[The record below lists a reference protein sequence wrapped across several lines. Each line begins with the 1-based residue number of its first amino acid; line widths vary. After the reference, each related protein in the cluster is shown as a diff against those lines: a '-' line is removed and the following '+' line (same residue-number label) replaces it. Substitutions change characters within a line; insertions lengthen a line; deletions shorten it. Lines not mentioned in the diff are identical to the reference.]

1 MPIFQEEDQKEVLP
15 SFFEERIR
23 LQSPHLPLYFLVLSN
38 GKNNLYRFKMNWDTY
53 VVVSFILLQ
62 FVVMNELFSLIWFV
76 FVSVAILLLD
86 FIIIQ
91 GWHKLLGS
99 NWTTQESIWL
109 SPTQKGNNLSC
120 SPLIFLN
127 IKRMTIIRK
136 VKCHL
141 ITKIKRWTYAI
152 VNQISTIYLSRMN
165 IQLINKTQKLRF
177 VPTSQEP
184 RAYQLSQFKSVKS
197 FSSHW

>member
-91 GWHKLLGS
+91 G
-99 NWTTQESIWL
+99 
-109 SPTQKGNNLSC
+109 
-120 SPLIFLN
+120 
-127 IKRMTIIRK
+127 
-136 VKCHL
+136 
-141 ITKIKRWTYAI
+141 
-152 VNQISTIYLSRMN
+152 
-165 IQLINKTQKLRF
+165 
-177 VPTSQEP
+177 
-184 RAYQLSQFKSVKS
+184 
-197 FSSHW
+197 